1 MVLDGKPGAGVLSEE
16 GGGRR
21 VELAARRLSATQ
33 GLSRLFLVRHA
44 WGSGLPASGIRR
56 WRRRERLAS
65 WVASE
70 GSVLKQCEDVDL
82 SFLQHP
88 EGSDLFSD
96 TKRGTLFLTPYRV
109 IFVTSHSVNDPMFSF
124 MMPFDLM
131 SNCVIEQP
139 VFAPNYIKGTIQAT
153 PDGGWEGQAIF
164 KLSFRKGGAI
174 EFAELMMKASS
185 AAARGI
191 PFVSV
196 NYWFS
201 ARGPYVVTG
210 QGNMMCT
217 QQMPCP
223 GYPVVVCGPL
233 SAGHGAPPAGYGA
246 PPLGYGAQSVGY
258 GALPVGYRAP
268 PAAYEAPPA
277 GYGAPP
283 AGYGSPPAG
292 YGAPPAAYGAPPA
305 GYGAPP
311 AGYRAPPAAYG
322 APPAGYGAPPVGYGV
337 LPAEDEALPAGNE
350 ALPAGYGAL
359 PLGHETLPAENRAGT
374 QKSVAA
380 QPSRCETS
388 LPLTSSFKSCLPS
401 SE

>member
-1 MVLDGKPGAGVLSEE
+1 MAVNQNHVENRRGAVIPFGEC
-16 GGGRR
+16 
-21 VELAARRLSATQ
+21 
-33 GLSRLFLVRHA
+33 
-44 WGSGLPASGIRR
+44 
-56 WRRRERLAS
+56 
-65 WVASE
+65 
-70 GSVLKQCEDVDL
+70 VLKQCEDVDL

-88 EGSDLFSD
+88 EGSDFFSG

-246 PPLGYGAQSVGY
+246 PLVGY
-258 GALPVGYRAP
+258 GALPVGYTAP
-268 PAAYEAPPA
+268 PVAYGAPPV

-283 AGYGSPPAG
+283 V
-292 YGAPPAAYGAPPA
+292 

-311 AGYRAPPAAYG
+311 AGYRAPPG
-322 APPAGYGAPPVGYGV
+322 GYGV
-337 LPAEDEALPAGNE
+337 LPAENEALPAGSG

-359 PLGHETLPAENRAGT
+359 PLGHETPPAENRAGT

-388 LPLTSSFKSCLPS
+388 LPLGSSPKSRLPS

>member
-70 GSVLKQCEDVDL
+70 G
-82 SFLQHP
+82 
-88 EGSDLFSD
+88 
-96 TKRGTLFLTPYRV
+96 R
-109 IFVTSHSVNDPMFSF
+109 
-124 MMPFDLM
+124 
-131 SNCVIEQP
+131 
-139 VFAPNYIKGTIQAT
+139 
-153 PDGGWEGQAIF
+153 WERA
-164 KLSFRKGGAI
+164 GAG
-174 EFAELMMKASS
+174 
-185 AAARGI
+185 ARGI

-268 PAAYEAPPA
+268 PAAYEA
-277 GYGAPP
+277 
-283 AGYGSPPAG
+283 PPAG

-388 LPLTSSFKSCLPS
+388 LPLTSSSKSCLPS

>member
-153 PDGGWEGQAIF
+153 PD
-164 KLSFRKGGAI
+164 
-174 EFAELMMKASS
+174 
-185 AAARGI
+185 
-191 PFVSV
+191 
-196 NYWFS
+196 
-201 ARGPYVVTG
+201 
-210 QGNMMCT
+210 
-217 QQMPCP
+217 

-388 LPLTSSFKSCLPS
+388 LPLTSSSKSCLPS